1 MAATML
7 AIVSLIGMLHQIPAA
22 PMKVG
27 KMIRHGSR
35 NSNWRVSDRN
45 IALFA
50 IPILWKKLDV
60 TIWKPTIGN
69 TNTAMRKPSAA
80 LLISPSS
87 VVKMETVNSG
97 ISSPTRKV
105 KVVTTVAH
113 HIANFKTSFT
123 RWYCCAP

>member
-60 TIWKPTIGN
+60 NLPENCGIWGLE
-69 TNTAMRKPSAA
+69 S
-80 LLISPSS
+80 
-87 VVKMETVNSG
+87 
-97 ISSPTRKV
+97 
-105 KVVTTVAH
+105 
-113 HIANFKTSFT
+113 
-123 RWYCCAP
+123 CCRVDFCVDLW